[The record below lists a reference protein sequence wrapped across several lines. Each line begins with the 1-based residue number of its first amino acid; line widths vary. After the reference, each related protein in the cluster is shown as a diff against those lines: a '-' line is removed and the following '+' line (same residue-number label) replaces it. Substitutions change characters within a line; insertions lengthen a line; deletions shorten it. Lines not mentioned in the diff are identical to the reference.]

1 MAAFKVECLK
11 SFVYLG
17 LGIYDSDS
25 EDSSA
30 ESEDEPSTKKENG
43 VNSDEELRVS
53 SNSI

>member
-30 ESEDEPSTKKENG
+30 ESEDEPSPTKKENG

-53 SNSI
+53 SN